1 MLGSLL
7 HGGRKDATA
16 TFTNAITSSRRAQ
29 AGRTQIR
36 TAIQRCGAGRALH
49 GMARTAGQKRQDRLQ
64 EAVQKRIASGHQA
77 YPTEKRR
84 AGATARLTGTMR
96 EALPDHEHAVEQ
108 FETAG
113 PAPPR
118 FVTVDLA
125 HIRSGILR
133 HALCAAAADQAQQGV
148 VGPDGIFCSGHAKG
162 KAISA
167 FIPDAALVR
176 A

>member
-1 MLGSLL
+1 
-7 HGGRKDATA
+7 
-16 TFTNAITSSRRAQ
+16 
-29 AGRTQIR
+29 
-36 TAIQRCGAGRALH
+36 
-49 GMARTAGQKRQDRLQ
+49 MARTAGQKRQDRLQ

-84 AGATARLTGTMR
+84 AGATAWLTCTMR

-148 VGPDGIFCSGHAKG
+148 VGPDGVFCSGYAEG
-162 KAISA
+162 KTTFV
-167 FIPDAALVR
+167 FIPKAGLLCAWLLGPGSADPTGKSEETCPWNLPGSVGPDLCDHVR
-176 A
+176 P